1 MKIIFKYISINFIK
15 FYAICIF
22 SFLLLYMII
31 DFRGQF
37 WKLNARGLPATDI
50 AIYFL
55 SKSPSIINQISPM
68 ATLLATILTLGILSR
83 NSEITVMKSSG
94 ISVFQIS
101 VPILVLSFL
110 ISLFSIISG
119 EYLIPYSNKIC
130 KKIERYRPGRDNI
143 NKLFKR
149 DKIWYFGRNNIYNID
164 LLDHKKEILHG
175 ITILQKDDNYAL
187 SRRIDAKTAVWKK
200 DRWVFQEGTIRSFG
214 RSFGKNLADSIS
226 VTGCEEQEIELEEKF
241 RDFTVIIKS
250 AAEMNFAELGKHIEK
265 LKRMGLDYKR
275 YMVDLMAKIA
285 FPLVNF
291 ILPLIGI
298 PFSLKTG
305 RSAGMASGVG
315 ISIIIGFSY
324 WVAMAFCV
332 SLGHTG
338 LLPPFIAAFGSN
350 IIFSIAGVISIM
362 KIRS

>member
-15 FYAICIF
+15 FYAICIA
-22 SFLLLYMII
+22 SFLLVYMII
-31 DFRGQF
+31 DFMGQF
-37 WKLNARGLPATDI
+37 WKLNARGLPAIDI
-50 AIYFL
+50 FIYFL
-55 SKSPSIINQISPM
+55 SKSPFILNQISPM
-68 ATLLATILTLGILSR
+68 ATLLATMLTLGILSR

-101 VPILVLSFL
+101 IPILVLSFL
-110 ISLFSIISG
+110 ISLFSIVSG
-119 EYLIPYSNKIC
+119 EYLVPYSNKIC
-130 KKIERYRPGRDNI
+130 KKIERYRPGRDNTQR
-143 NKLFKR
+143 LFKK

-164 LLDHKKEILHG
+164 LLDPKKEMLHG
-175 ITILQKDDNYAL
+175 ITILQRDDNYAI
-187 SRRIDAKTAVWKK
+187 SRRIDAKTAMWEKE
-200 DRWVFQEGTIRSFG
+200 RWIFKEGTIRSFG
-214 RSFGKNLADSIS
+214 NSPVETIS
-226 VTGCEEQEIELEEKF
+226 VSTFEEQQIDLEEKF
-241 RDFTVIIKS
+241 NDFTVIIKS
-250 AAEMNFAELGKHIEK
+250 SAEMNFAELGTHIEK

-338 LLPPFIAAFGSN
+338 VLPPFIAAFGSN
-350 IIFSIAGVISIM
+350 IIFSIAGFISIM

>member
-15 FYAICIF
+15 IYAICIF

-31 DFRGQF
+31 DFMGQF

-55 SKSPSIINQISPM
+55 SKSPSIINQVSPM

-101 VPILVLSFL
+101 VPILILSFL
-110 ISLFSIISG
+110 ISLFSLVSG
-119 EYLIPYSNKIC
+119 EYLIPYSNEIC
-130 KKIERYRPGRDNI
+130 QKIERYRPGRDNV
-143 NKLFKR
+143 KRLFKR
-149 DKIWYFGRNNIYNID
+149 DKIWYFGKNNIYNID

-214 RSFGKNLADSIS
+214 KNSADSIN
-226 VTGCEEQEIELEEKF
+226 VTSFEEQEIELEEKF
-241 RDFTVIIKS
+241 SDLTVIIKS
-250 AAEMNFAELGKHIEK
+250 SEEMNFAELGKHIEK
-265 LKRMGLDYKR
+265 LKRMGLDYKK
-275 YMVDLMAKIA
+275 YMVDLMARIA

-338 LLPPFIAAFGSN
+338 VLPPFIAAFGSN
-350 IIFSIAGVISIM
+350 IIFSIAGFISIM

>member
-1 MKIIFKYISINFIK
+1 MKILFKYISVNFIK
-15 FYAICIF
+15 FYAICIS
-22 SFLLLYMII
+22 SFLLVYMII
-31 DFRGQF
+31 DFMGQF
-37 WKLNARGLPATDI
+37 WKLKDRGLPAIDI
-50 AIYFL
+50 FIYFL
-55 SKSPSIINQISPM
+55 SKSPFIINQISPM

-101 VPILVLSFL
+101 VPILILSFL
-110 ISLFSIISG
+110 VSIFSLISG
-119 EYLIPYSNKIC
+119 EYLVPYSNKIC
-130 KKIERYRPGRDNI
+130 KKIERYRPGRDNSSR
-143 NKLFKR
+143 LFKR

-164 LLDHKKEILHG
+164 LLDPEKKILHG
-175 ITILQKDDNYAL
+175 ITILQRDDNYAI
-187 SRRIDAKTAVWKK
+187 SRRIDAKSAVWERE
-200 DRWVFQEGTIRSFG
+200 RWLFKEGTIRSFG
-214 RSFGKNLADSIS
+214 SGLIDAIS
-226 VTGCEEQEIELEEKF
+226 VSSFKEQEIDLEEKF
-241 RDFTVIIKS
+241 NDFTVVVKS
-250 AAEMNFAELGKHIEK
+250 SEEMDFAELGTHIEK
-265 LKRMGLDYKR
+265 LSRMGLDYKK

-305 RSAGMASGVG
+305 RSAGIASGVG
-315 ISIIIGFSY
+315 ISIVIGFSY

-338 LLPPFIAAFGSN
+338 VLPPFIAAFGSN
-350 IIFSIAGVISIM
+350 IIFSIAGFISIM

>member
-1 MKIIFKYISINFIK
+1 MKILFKYISINFIK
-15 FYAICIF
+15 FYAICIS
-22 SFLLLYMII
+22 SFLLVYMII
-31 DFRGQF
+31 DFMGQF
-37 WKLNARGLPATDI
+37 WKLNDRGLPAIDI
-50 AIYFL
+50 FIYFL
-55 SKSPSIINQISPM
+55 SKSPFIINQISPM

-101 VPILVLSFL
+101 VPILILSL
-110 ISLFSIISG
+110 LVSLCSLVSG
-119 EYLIPYSNKIC
+119 EYLVPYSNKIC
-130 KKIERYRPGRDNI
+130 KKIERYRPGRDNT
-143 NKLFKR
+143 NRLFKR

-164 LLDHKKEILHG
+164 LLDPQKKILHG
-175 ITILQKDDNYAL
+175 ITILQRDNNYAI
-187 SRRIDAKTAVWKK
+187 SKRIDAKAALWKK
-200 DRWVFQEGTIRSFG
+200 DRWLFQEGTIRSFG
-214 RSFGKNLADSIS
+214 SSLVDSIS
-226 VTGCEEQEIELEEKF
+226 VSSFDEQEIDLEEKF
-241 RDFTVIIKS
+241 SDFTVLVKKS
-250 AAEMNFAELGKHIEK
+250 EEMNFAELGEHIEK
-265 LKRMGLDYKR
+265 LKRMGLDYKK
-275 YMVDLMAKIA
+275 YIVDLMAKIA

-315 ISIIIGFSY
+315 ISIVIGFSY

-338 LLPPFIAAFGSN
+338 VLPPFIAAFGSN
-350 IIFSIAGVISIM
+350 IIFSIAGFISIM